1 MEDRQIVDLYWAR
14 SEKAISETSEKYG
27 RYCYSIA
34 NSILH
39 NHEDSEEC
47 VNDTWLRAW
56 NAMPDERPDNL
67 SAFLAKITRNLSL
80 NRWERLSAQKR
91 GAGQLPL
98 SLEELSDCI
107 PAANDTERIVDDITL
122 TDILN
127 RFLSSLSAEKRKVF
141 MRRYWYMSSIAE
153 IAADFSIS
161 ESKVKMSLLRS
172 RKELKQLLE
181 KEGVVL

>member
-107 PAANDTERIVDDITL
+107 PAADDMERIVDDITL

-127 RFLSSLSAEKRKVF
+127 RFLSSLTAEKRKIF